1 MQKFLALIL
10 IPPLVGCFTSRVQPV
25 SYWPVEYKGSAA
37 TAPSPKFGVTRVL
50 PIAVRAPYGTRSM
63 TVLRADGT
71 VAFDPLNEFA
81 ALPSQLAKGV
91 LVDALA
97 ASGLCRDI
105 VDTGSIATSD
115 ISVEVLVERLALDCR
130 QEGRRTAVAEV
141 VVKVLTGHS
150 IVSSVKGSG
159 TSDAA
164 DGNYGEAF
172 SGALSSA
179 FAVAF
184 GQLR

>member
-1 MQKFLALIL
+1 MQKFLVLLL
-10 IPPLVGCFTSRVQPV
+10 IPALAGCFTSKIQPV
-25 SYWPVEYKGSAA
+25 SYWPVEYKGPVAS
-37 TAPSPKFGVTRVL
+37 APSPKFGVTRVL
-50 PIAVRAPYGTRSM
+50 PITVRAPYGTRSL

-97 ASGLCRDI
+97 ASGLSKDI
-105 VDTGSIATSD
+105 VDTSSIAAADVSF
-115 ISVEVLVERLALDCR
+115 EVVVERLALDCR
-130 QEGRRTAVAEV
+130 QEDRRTAVAEV

-150 IVSSVKGSG
+150 IVSSVKGAG
-159 TSDAA
+159 ASDAA
-164 DGNYGEAF
+164 AGNYGEAF
-172 SGALSSA
+172 SSALSSA
-179 FAVAF
+179 FTVAF